1 MSYLSLKKIK
11 ATPLATTFLEYPG
24 FTMELFY
31 DKRRGKIFDLKEF
44 L

>member
-24 FTMELFY
+24 FTMEFLIAI
-31 DKRRGKIFDLKEF
+31 KADLV
-44 L
+44 